1 MRAVWYERTG
11 PAAEVLTFGTLPDPE
26 PGPGEVLV
34 RVRASGVNPSDTKQ
48 RGGWRGARP
57 AFPRVV
63 PHADGA
69 GEIVA
74 CGAGVARR
82 IGERVWIYNGVGLY
96 DAKRATGTC
105 AELIALPAAQA
116 VPLPDRLD
124 FAAGATLGIPAQTAH
139 RAVFADGPVAGQTI
153 LVAGG
158 AGAVGHYAIQFAV
171 LGGARAIATVSS
183 PAKAAHARAA
193 GAEATIDRRHED
205 VAQRVRAIAGTVDRI
220 VEVDLGANLAIDVA
234 VLAPNGTIASYSSTA
249 VPEPVFPYYP
259 LAFKGA
265 NLRLVQGYNLPAA
278 ARAAAIAD
286 IGRWSADGALTHAI
300 ARRFPLA
307 QTAAAHAF
315 LETGTAIGNVVVDID
330 DTHGSGT

>member
-11 PAAEVLTFGTLPDPE
+11 PAADVLVCGRLPDPE

-57 AFPRVV
+57 AFPLIV

-74 CGAGVARR
+74 CGAGVSRR
-82 IGERVWIYNGVGLY
+82 VGERVWIYNGVGLY
-96 DAKRATGTC
+96 DARRATGTC
-105 AELIALPAAQA
+105 AELIALPGAQA
-116 VPLPDRLD
+116 VPLPDGVE
-124 FAAGATLGIPAQTAH
+124 FVAGATFGIPAQTAH
-139 RAVFADGPVAGQTI
+139 RTVFADGPVAGQTI

-158 AGAVGHYAIQFAV
+158 AGAVGHYAIQFAR
-171 LGGARAIATVSS
+171 LAGAKVIATVSG

-193 GAEATIDRRHED
+193 GAETTIDRRQED
-205 VAQRVRAIAGTVDRI
+205 VAKRVREIVGAVDRI
-220 VEVDLGANLAIDVA
+220 VEVDLGANLAIDAA
-234 VLAPNGTIASYSSTA
+234 VLAQNGTIASYSSTA

-286 IGRWSADGALTHAI
+286 IGRWSAEGKLTHAI
-300 ARRFPLA
+300 ARRFPLSE
-307 QTAAAHAF
+307 TAAAHEF
-315 LETGTAIGNVVVDID
+315 LESGTAIGNVVVEID
-330 DTHGSGT
+330 

>member
-11 PAAEVLTFGTLPDPE
+11 PAAEVLTFGDLSDPE

-57 AFPRVV
+57 AFARIV

-74 CGAGVARR
+74 CGAGVTRR
-82 IGERVWIYNGVGLY
+82 IGDRVWIYNGVGLY
-96 DAKRATGTC
+96 DAKRASGTC
-105 AELIALPAAQA
+105 AELIALPEGQA
-116 VPLPDRLD
+116 VALPDRVG

-139 RAVFADGPVAGQTI
+139 RAVFADGPVDGQTI

-158 AGAVGHYAIQFAV
+158 AGAVGHYAIQFAR
-171 LGGARAIATVSS
+171 LGGARVIATVSG
-183 PAKAAHARAA
+183 PEKAAHARAA
-193 GAEATIDRRHED
+193 GAMATIDRRQED
-205 VAQRVRAIAGTVDRI
+205 VVQRVRELAGSVERI
-220 VEVDLGANLAIDVA
+220 VEVDLGANLATDVA
-234 VLAPNGTIASYSSTA
+234 LLAANGTIASYSSTA
-249 VPEPVFPYYP
+249 VPEPAFPYYP

-286 IGRWSADGALTHAI
+286 IGRWSQAGALIHAL

-315 LETGTAIGNVVVDID
+315 LESGAAIGNVVIDID
-330 DTHGSGT
+330 DGNGSGT